1 METQANPLLHKK
13 KADLACDFLREQ
25 IVSGKYAPGQR
36 ITLAELAAA
45 CNMSNM
51 PVREALVR
59 LEREG
64 LLQSEAHRGV
74 RVSTLSLREIRELF
88 AVRTELEGMAAAQ
101 ACAAGDATLA
111 RDLEQHNRRFAEA
124 VQAGDFLG
132 MNEANIGFHDRL
144 VEAAGNAYLA
154 RLLADIRSASRRY
167 RSGYRL
173 IPGRA
178 EATVREHAQLIAA
191 IAAGDPAR
199 ARSAATMH
207 IQHAGEEFTHMVIE
221 RKAFE

>member
-1 METQANPLLHKK
+1 MDTQANPLVHKK

-25 IVSGKYAPGQR
+25 IVSGKYEPGQR

-59 LEREG
+59 LEQEG

-88 AVRTELEGMAAAQ
+88 AVRAELEGMTAAH
-101 ACAAGDATLA
+101 ACAAGDGALA
-111 RDLEQHNRRFAEA
+111 RDLERHNLRFADA
-124 VQAGDFLG
+124 LRSGDFVG
-132 MNEANIGFHDRL
+132 MNEANLAFHDRM
-144 VEAAGNAYLA
+144 VAAAGNAYLA
-154 RLLADIRSASRRY
+154 RLLGDIRTASRRY

-178 EATVREHAQLIAA
+178 EATVSEHAQLNEAFAA
-191 IAAGDPAR
+191 RDAER
-199 ARSAATMH
+199 ARSAAITH
-207 IQHAGEEFTHMVIE
+207 IRHAGEEFTRMIIE
-221 RKAFE
+221 RQAFE